1 MADEAP
7 APTTNKQPGAL
18 RSFIA
23 GGIGGIG
30 LVIVGH
36 PLDTIKVRLQ
46 NMKIIPGQ
54 PPQYAGVLDCARQT
68 IAKEGFFGLYKGVA
82 APLAGVA
89 PMFALC
95 FLGYSYGKK
104 IFCDDDAI
112 EKRKVGQLALAGAT
126 SALFTTPIMA
136 PGERVKCLLQ
146 TQSATEKPKYNGSM
160 DAFKKLYQE
169 GGLRSVNRGFLATFA
184 RDAVASAVYFS
195 SYEIMKVMLT
205 PEGKNGP
212 SVPGLLL
219 AGGLAGMGNWAVCLP
234 IDTIKTRFQVAPA
247 SQYSGYLAVVKD
259 ILKTEGAPA
268 LFRGFT
274 AVMTRAF
281 PANAASFACYEF
293 GLWLT
298 AQLGME

>member
-1 MADEAP
+1 MAEDKGMS
-7 APTTNKQPGAL
+7 KQPGAL

-23 GGIGGIG
+23 GGVGGVA

-46 NMKIIPGQ
+46 NMTHVPGK
-54 PPQYAGVLDCARQT
+54 PPQYSGLFDCARQT
-68 IAKEGFFGLYKGVA
+68 VTKEGFFGLYKGVA

-104 IFCDDDAI
+104 LFCDEDAI
-112 EKRKVGQLALAGAT
+112 ENRKLGQLALAGAT

-146 TQSATEKPKYNGSM
+146 TQNAAEKPKYNGTM
-160 DAFKKLYQE
+160 DAFKQLYKE
-169 GGLRSVNRGFLATFA
+169 GGLRNVNRGLIATFA
-184 RDAVASAVYFS
+184 RDAVGSAVYFS
-195 SYEIMKVMLT
+195 GYEVLKLAFT
-205 PEGKNGP
+205 AEGERGP

-234 IDTIKTRFQVAPA
+234 IDTVKTRFQVAPNGR
-247 SQYSGYLAVVKD
+247 YSGYLPVLAD
-259 ILKTEGAPA
+259 IIKTDGVGA
-268 LFRGFT
+268 LFRGFS
-274 AVMTRAF
+274 AVMARAF
-281 PANAASFACYEF
+281 PANAACFVGYEF
-293 GLWLT
+293 ALWLT
-298 AQLGME
+298 DRMGME